1 MTRKLLVSVA
11 ILWVLMLDGCG
22 CEQSDYKELVSP
34 DGKYVVIERETNC
47 GATDPFGTA
56 ISVQSRQPRMGMA
69 WLGFPNKRVFLADV
83 SLRNTRVRWLDNR
96 DVEIVC
102 TDCERYGVAERV
114 EEWGDVGVHF
124 DVGKAQKGE
133 Y

>member
-1 MTRKLLVSVA
+1 MTRKLLLSVT
-11 ILWVLMLDGCG
+11 ILSVLTLNGCG
-22 CEQSDYKELVSP
+22 CEQSGYKESQSP
-34 DGKYVVIERETNC
+34 DGKYLVIERETNC
-47 GATDPFGTA
+47 GATNPFGTA
-56 ISVQSRQPRMGMA
+56 ISVQSRQPRLGMA

-83 SLRNTRVRWLDNR
+83 SLRNTRVRWLDKR

-102 TDCERYGVAERV
+102 TGCEKYGVAERV
-114 EEWGDVGVHF
+114 QEWRDVRVHF

>member
-1 MTRKLLVSVA
+1 MTRTLILGVA
-11 ILWVLMLDGCG
+11 ILYIVVLGGCG
-22 CEQSDYKELVSP
+22 CQQSDYKELPSP
-34 DGKYVVIERETNC
+34 DGKYVAVERETNC

-56 ISVQSRQPRMGMA
+56 ISVQSRQPRLGMA
-69 WLGFPNKRVFLADV
+69 WLGFPTKRVFLADV
-83 SLRNTRVRWLDNR
+83 SLRNTRVRWLDDR

-102 TDCERYGVAERV
+102 TDCEKYGVAEKVR
-114 EEWGDVGVHF
+114 EWKDLKIHF